1 MEWIT
6 LANLIAQVGLPLALK
21 IYENVLKRGTVQ
33 PEEIAELK
41 RLGAQTAQTQMRDAI
56 LRAGLDPNDPKAM
69 DLIRL
74 VGGTPEPPPAGT

>member
-21 IYENVLKRGTVQ
+21 IYANFQKGGTVT

-41 RLGAQTAQTQMRDAI
+41 ALGAQTAQTQMRDAI
-56 LRAGLDPNDPKAM
+56 LRAGLNPDDPKAKALQ
-69 DLIRL
+69 DL
-74 VGGTPEPPPAGT
+74 VGGNPA

>member
-21 IYENVLKRGTVQ
+21 IYANVTKGGTVQ
-33 PEEIAELK
+33 PEEIEELK

-56 LRAGLDPNDPKAM
+56 LRAGMDPNDPKAVE
-69 DLIRL
+69 LLKL
-74 VGGTPEPPPAGT
+74 VG